1 MALCLNIFVA
11 YAQKENPRGT
21 YKMTKLTGRGGVE
34 IDAPFD
40 QYKICEEGMTISVF
54 VRPTSEDEAECN
66 FVINDPIVF
75 NYTGLAP
82 QGGICMVHIFITSI
96 FTNEVVE
103 VIPIKEC
110 YQLSEDVLVLIHM
123 QTILAAK
130 IQNQVR

>member
-1 MALCLNIFVA
+1 MKKNVFLLMALCLNIFVA

-66 FVINDPIVF
+66 
-75 NYTGLAP
+75 AP
-82 QGGICMVHIFITSI
+82 LRLQGHRDSVQTSAHKSY
-96 FTNEVVE
+96 NVA
-103 VIPIKEC
+103 C
-110 YQLSEDVLVLIHM
+110 W
-123 QTILAAK
+123 
-130 IQNQVR
+130 